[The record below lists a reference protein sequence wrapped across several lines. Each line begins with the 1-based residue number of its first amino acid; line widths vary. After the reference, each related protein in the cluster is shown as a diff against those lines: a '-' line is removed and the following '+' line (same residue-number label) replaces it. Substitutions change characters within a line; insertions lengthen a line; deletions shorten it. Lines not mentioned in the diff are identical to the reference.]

1 MNPESAPNYIRFK
14 KIRLSKYLR
23 RRMLL
28 RLKKAEKGKKM
39 DKQEFAVEEYK
50 HLRTEISEKMSN
62 QYKILSLGVGG
73 ITVIAGAIFEFE
85 IYELFLVL
93 PFLIFANAYL
103 YRAET
108 HAIVNIGRYIKEI
121 ENALYRDNSGINICG
136 EDVKFDNMGWENFL
150 KRETYKPFEYTGD
163 IIFGC
168 LYIMSG
174 FCVWKYN
181 VYYCQIQSKITYGA
195 IIVYA
200 IIYGAIIVYWGVL
213 GYLIHWVKENGK
225 NEKDK
230 QN

>member
-1 MNPESAPNYIRFK
+1 MNPESAPNFIRFK
-14 KIRLSKYLR
+14 KVRLSKYSRRIMRLR
-23 RRMLL
+23 PR
-28 RLKKAEKGKKM
+28 KAEKGKKM

-73 ITVIAGAIFEFE
+73 ITVIAGAIFQFK
-85 IYELFLVL
+85 IYELFFVL

-108 HAIVNIGRYIKEI
+108 RAIVNIGNYIKKI
-121 ENALYRDNSGINICG
+121 ENALYRNNSGINIYG
-136 EDVKFDNMGWENFL
+136 EDVRFGNMGWENFL
-150 KRETYKPFEYTGD
+150 KRETYKAFEYTGD

-174 FCVWKYN
+174 FCVWKFN
-181 VYYCQIQSKITYGA
+181 VDICQIQPKTISVA
-195 IIVYA
+195 LIVYA
-200 IIYGAIIVYWGVL
+200 TIYLAIL
-213 GYLIHWVKENGK
+213 GYWILGYWIHWIKVSGK

-230 QN
+230 KN